1 MSSNLGTARMTADL
15 RSALDSTDTLDVPGI
30 DSDIEESIEAEE
42 QKTLAPVPLM
52 THGNLEDDDDG
63 LPFS

>member
-1 MSSNLGTARMTADL
+1 MSSNIGSASMTADL
-15 RSALDSTDTLDVPGI
+15 RSTLDSTNTFNVPGI
-30 DSDIEESIEAEE
+30 DSDIKESIEAEE